1 MKINRIFFLI
11 LSFLIIF
18 IIYEKF
24 PKYLDQE
31 KYVKIFVLSV
41 FLSLSILATFIKKKI
56 YKKNKCYLYLFYY
69 YHILIKCVIKH
80 TSLFY
85 FYRI

>member
-31 KYVKIFVLSV
+31 KYVKIFVLSI
-41 FLSLSILATFIKKKI
+41 FLSLSILATFIKK
-56 YKKNKCYLYLFYY
+56 NL
-69 YHILIKCVIKH
+69 
-80 TSLFY
+80 
-85 FYRI
+85 